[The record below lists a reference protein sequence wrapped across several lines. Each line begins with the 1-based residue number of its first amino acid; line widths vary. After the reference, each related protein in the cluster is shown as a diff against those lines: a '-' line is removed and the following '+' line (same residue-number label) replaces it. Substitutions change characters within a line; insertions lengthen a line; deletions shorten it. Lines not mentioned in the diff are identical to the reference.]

1 MKNNKVNNIERIMLL
16 NAKTALNVEDV
27 AAYTGHQT
35 SYIYKLVHE
44 RKIPHYKREGG
55 KFVYFK
61 KTDIDEWMLSHRV
74 ATVDEISGQASA
86 YVERNPIQEVVF
98 APSRKFV
105 EDIDDDEEDEQPNR
119 KGKAKSTTKKTSVKK
134 SKAKE
139 EPASKD
145 KKGSQKPS
153 TKKTKAKEDSTKKGK
168 KEVKK
173 TSTKRKPTTK
183 KKKR

>member
-1 MKNNKVNNIERIMLL
+1 MKTDKKMSKVERIMLL

-35 SYIYKLVHE
+35 SYIYKLVSE

-86 YVERNPIQEVVF
+86 YVERTPIQEVF
-98 APSRKFV
+98 FTPSKKFV
-105 EDIDDDEEDEQPNR
+105 EGMADDEEDEQP
-119 KGKAKSTTKKTSVKK
+119 KKKAKAKSTTRKASAKK
-134 SKAKE
+134 SKATE
-139 EPASKD
+139 EAAAKTKKGTKKAPSKKSKD
-145 KKGSQKPS
+145 EEESPKKSKKT
-153 TKKTKAKEDSTKKGK
+153 TKKTPTKTKK
-168 KEVKK
+168 
-173 TSTKRKPTTK
+173 TTK
-183 KKKR
+183 KK

>member
-1 MKNNKVNNIERIMLL
+1 MAFFLTFVIFLCLHSSEKKYWPVRERMLATRARRIKPSEKNNNMKKNNISKVERIMLL

-35 SYIYKLVHE
+35 SYIYKLVSE

-61 KTDIDEWMLSHRV
+61 KSDIDEWMLSHRV

-98 APSRKFV
+98 APSKSLLRT
-105 EDIDDDEEDEQPNR
+105 
-119 KGKAKSTTKKTSVKK
+119 STTMRRMNSRRRR
-134 SKAKE
+134 
-139 EPASKD
+139 PR
-145 KKGSQKPS
+145 QNQPQ
-153 TKKTKAKEDSTKKGK
+153 GK
-168 KEVKK
+168 L
-173 TSTKRKPTTK
+173 PL
-183 KKKR
+183 

>member
-105 EDIDDDEEDEQPNR
+105 EGIDDDEEDEQPNR
-119 KGKAKSTTKKTSVKK
+119 KGKAKSTTKMTSVKK
-134 SKAKE
+134 SKAKKE
-139 EPASKD
+139 SEAKT
-145 KKGSQKPS
+145 KKGGKKATSKKPKDEEE
-153 TKKTKAKEDSTKKGK
+153 TPKKGRKVVKKTTTKAKK
-168 KEVKK
+168 
-173 TSTKRKPTTK
+173 TTK
-183 KKKR
+183 K

>member
-1 MKNNKVNNIERIMLL
+1 MLL

-35 SYIYKLVHE
+35 SYIYKLVSE

-61 KTDIDEWMLSHRV
+61 KSDIDEWMLSHRV

-98 APSRKFV
+98 APSKKFV
-105 EDIDDDEEDEQPNR
+105 EDIDDDEEDEQP
-119 KGKAKSTTKKTSVKK
+119 KKKAKTKSTTRKASAMK

-139 EPASKD
+139 EAEVKTPKGTKKATSKKSKD
-145 KKGSQKPS
+145 EEESPRRGR
-153 TKKTKAKEDSTKKGK
+153 KA
-168 KEVKK
+168 VKK
-173 TSTKRKPTTK
+173 TATKATKRP
-183 KKKR
+183 R

>member
-1 MKNNKVNNIERIMLL
+1 MLL

-139 EPASKD
+139 ESEAKT
-145 KKGSQKPS
+145 KKGGKKATSKKPKDEEE
-153 TKKTKAKEDSTKKGK
+153 TPKKGRKVVKKTTTKAKK
-168 KEVKK
+168 
-173 TSTKRKPTTK
+173 TTK
-183 KKKR
+183 K